1 MSSLLTKEEYGFTS
15 EDAAALVSSLISRG
29 RSEEKNV
36 PLEQQLYAKKLLK
49 LRQLIEF
56 FQQLEKLQP
65 APRQVIS
72 NEPEVLAKLR
82 SKLSIIGTASYV
94 ETLLLMMTGTE
105 ETPDIQLSSLSLWD
119 FLICFEL
126 EGELQS
132 SDR

>member
-1 MSSLLTKEEYGFTS
+1 M
-15 EDAAALVSSLISRG
+15 
-29 RSEEKNV
+29 

-82 SKLSIIGTASYV
+82 SKLSIGTASYV
-94 ETLLLMMTGTE
+94 ETLLLMMRGTE
-105 ETPDIQLSSLSLWD
+105 ETPDSQLSSLSLWD

>member
-82 SKLSIIGTASYV
+82 SKLSIGTASYV
-94 ETLLLMMTGTE
+94 ETLLLMMRGTE
-105 ETPDIQLSSLSLWD
+105 ETPDSQLSSLSLWD